1 MNTSLFRQEAVDQQR
16 DPVRGSVLLA
26 ASPRST
32 WLAAVAFAVAGLL
45 ITYAYVGEF
54 TRKEHVQG
62 YLAPNKGLIKVYPQ
76 VQGTLVERRVDEGQ
90 QVRKGEVLA
99 VISTE
104 RGSLSVRAANG
115 AKIDL
120 LRERK
125 ASLDKE
131 LGNQRLIERLRARRI
146 ADQLASL
153 QDEQQQLDAAIA
165 TVEQRQLAAEREV
178 QRFEKLAGDGFVAAT
193 RIQQQRDLALEQRS
207 RLQILQR
214 DRVALQGRQNDLGSE
229 SAAARLEGEAAR
241 AGLQRRIAEVLQEL
255 TEHES
260 NSDVVIAAPAD
271 GFVST
276 ILMAPGQQTRRDAPL
291 LSIIPSGATLQAK
304 LLVPSHAIGFIAPQ
318 QSVALRYGA
327 FPYQRFGHYQGVVE
341 SIAKSL
347 LLPGDAT
354 LPLPLNESAY
364 VVTVTLDNQSVS
376 AYGKEFALQAGMA
389 LDADVTLD
397 RRSIIAWIF
406 EPLLSLVQRT

>member
-32 WLAAVAFAVAGLL
+32 WLAAAAFAVAGLL

-131 LGNQRLIERLRARRI
+131 LDNQRLIERLRARRI